1 MKIKKIESFLF
12 NPNASKNLLFCR
24 VEAVDGT
31 YGWGEAYVGKGKE
44 KVVQSYIEAM
54 TPSLIGLNVF
64 DIRHNGAALFDDFQ
78 IRRSAVDF
86 YSAWSSIEIALWDIV
101 GKTTN
106 QPVYNLLGGRY
117 REAVRV
123 YANGWWFGVRT
134 IDETVERA
142 LKIKEM
148 GFSALKWDPFFG
160 SWRYY
165 ITKAEED
172 IAVENVKTM
181 RVELGPDMDLMVEVH
196 RRLSPYHAINFA
208 RRIEE
213 YNPFVFEEPCLSD
226 NIDLVA
232 QVKKEVPSM
241 RVVTGETCYTKSEFK
256 AILESHAADVINPD
270 ICICNGIL
278 GMTELAAMVEPYN
291 VCFSPHNYNS
301 TIVGL
306 AATVHVSCMAPSFN
320 IAEIFVNLK
329 EGCDIIDKKPLIIKN
344 GFVELPQDPGLGIDI
359 DLDELKKHP
368 GREFPPTVLTP
379 VSMEY
384 PRK

>member
-1 MKIKKIESFLF
+1 MNIKKIESFLF

-24 VEAVDGT
+24 VETSNGI

-44 KVVQSYIEAM
+44 KVVQNYIQAM
-54 TPSLIGLNVF
+54 APSLIGLSVF
-64 DIRHNGAALFDDFQ
+64 DIRHNGSALFDDFQ
-78 IRRSAVDF
+78 IRRSAVDYF
-86 YSAWSSIEIALWDIV
+86 SAWSSIEIALWDIV
-101 GKTTN
+101 GKITG
-106 QPVYNLLGGRY
+106 QPVYNLLGGRC

-123 YANGWWFGVRT
+123 YANGWWFGVKT

-142 LKIKEM
+142 IRMKEK

-160 SWRYY
+160 PWRNY
-165 ITKAEED
+165 ITQPEED
-172 IAVENVKTM
+172 IAVENVRAM
-181 RVELGPDMDLMVEVH
+181 REELGPEMDLMIEVH
-196 RRLSPYHAINFA
+196 RRLSPYHAIHFA
-208 RRIEE
+208 KRIEQ

-241 RVVTGETCYTKSEFK
+241 RIVTGETCYTKSEFK
-256 AILESHAADVINPD
+256 NILESHAADVINPD

-320 IAEIFVNLK
+320 IAELFVNLK
-329 EGCDIIDKKPLIIKN
+329 EGCDMIDKKPLTIKN
-344 GFVELPQDPGLGIDI
+344 GFVELPTDPGLGIDI
-359 DLDELKKHP
+359 NVDELLKHP
-368 GREFPPTVLTP
+368 GREFPPTVLT
-379 VSMEY
+379 SINMEY